1 MTFNVSGIGG
11 AYPLADTEAVAMLN
25 AALERAR
32 VEKGLTQR
40 DVAGQLGYKGSVVLS
55 HMASGRVPIPLDRAM
70 VMAEVLGLDPRAFL
84 LAVLEQRFP
93 EIGFKDLLGIT
104 IERSEGV
111 SARLEMLAGK
121 PLELLDRET
130 LSVIEQAVT
139 SNAPSRRW
147 MTLNE
152 LAIVDAFRS
161 RFPQLLQRQLNS
173 DQIGR
178 LCDYV
183 QKVTG
188 A

>member
-1 MTFNVSGIGG
+1 MSLDFSGPGT
-11 AYPLADTEAVAMLN
+11 AYPLADTEAVAVLN
-25 AALERAR
+25 AALDRVRA
-32 VEKGLTQR
+32 ENGLTQR
-40 DVAGQLGYKGSVVLS
+40 DIAGQLGYKGSVVLS
-55 HMASGRVPIPLDRAM
+55 HMASGRVPIPLDRAT

-111 SARLEMLAGK
+111 VARLEMLAGK

-130 LSVIEQAVT
+130 LGVIEQAVT
-139 SNAPSRRW
+139 SNAPARRW
-147 MTLNE
+147 LTLNE
-152 LAIVDAFRS
+152 LAIVDAIRS

-173 DQIGR
+173 DQISR
-178 LCDYV
+178 LCDCIE
-183 QKVTG
+183 KVTG